1 MVLEAGFRGSAGA
14 RGATGSAMAQMAM
27 LKVRDEVRVDTRRL
41 DEIVF
46 ELGARAAHQ
55 VFDSAL
61 EKLSAEL
68 HRVEAAAAK
77 GDAAAIVAAADQ
89 IGRLAW
95 RLGLVTLSGVAVD
108 LARCAERGDPI
119 ACAAVRARLLRV
131 GSCSLEALLDEAAIG

>member
-1 MVLEAGFRGSAGA
+1 M
-14 RGATGSAMAQMAM
+14 
-27 LKVRDEVRVDTRRL
+27 DTRRL

-55 VFDSAL
+55 VLDNAL
-61 EKLSAEL
+61 EKLSEEL
-68 HRVEAAAAK
+68 HRVEAASRR

-95 RLGLVTLSGVAVD
+95 RLGLVTLAGVAVD

-119 ACAAVRARLLRV
+119 ARAAVQARLLRV
-131 GSCSLEALLDEAAIG
+131 GSCSLETLLDEAAIG